1 MAVLV
6 LVVGVLIVA
15 SFVGVVVAELAAAVA
30 ARTCVTMPSPAAS
43 TSGVSGAS
51 FARAYPIS
59 MITAPCPGVLPS
71 RGPPG
76 GHSHTLTR
84 VLKASRNCR
93 RERPPGKELKIIDS

>member
-1 MAVLV
+1 MVV
-6 LVVGVLIVA
+6 FLVVDLIMTA
-15 SFVGVVVAELAAAVA
+15 FVGAVAAEIAAAVA
-30 ARTCVTMPSPAAS
+30 AVVTPSPATS

-59 MITAPCPGVLPS
+59 IIAAPRPGALPS
-71 RGPPG
+71 RNPPG